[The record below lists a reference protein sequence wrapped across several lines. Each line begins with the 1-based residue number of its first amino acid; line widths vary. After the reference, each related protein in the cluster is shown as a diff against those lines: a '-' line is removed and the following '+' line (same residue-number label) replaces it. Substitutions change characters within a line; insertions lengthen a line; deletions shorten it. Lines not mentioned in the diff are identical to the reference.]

1 VNVSRGAQYLDP
13 EESWSWLSAQMKLLS
28 ISTVEELGDL
38 AGINKGTISKYFHQ
52 KQRPTVDAL
61 PGLCNALQVS
71 PETLLV
77 AIGAWPKR

>member
-1 VNVSRGAQYLDP
+1 MG
-13 EESWSWLSAQMKLLS
+13 LLS
-28 ISTVEELGDL
+28 ISTVEELGEL

-61 PGLCNALQVS
+61 PGLCSALQVS

-77 AIGAWPKR
+77 AIGAWPKN